1 MNKALLIK
9 ISFILLVC
17 GALSAQDIEYSFNTP
32 IPDRY
37 VVLSDV
43 TMHSVNKD
51 TGAEVVITGNVMVTY
66 INSGADRQTVYYFL
80 PYNDAGMI
88 WMIVKPRPTKGEKAF
103 YGRMTT
109 GGAVIASDDTK
120 WALFNA
126 RKIQFAVNDNGAYI
140 EYSFELGD

>member
-1 MNKALLIK
+1 MNKALLMK
-9 ISFILLVC
+9 ISFILCVSM
-17 GALSAQDIEYSFNTP
+17 ALSAQDVEYSFNTP

-43 TMHSVNKD
+43 TMHSVNKAS
-51 TGAEVVITGNVMVTY
+51 GAEVVITGDVMVTY
-66 INSGADRQTVYYFL
+66 INSGVNQQTVYYFL

-109 GGAVIASDDTK
+109 GGAVLAADEAR

-126 RKIQFAVNDNGAYI
+126 SKIQFAVNDNGAYI